1 MTQYRIKGWNK
12 FQHFKDRRPPWI
24 KLYRDLLDDMDWHEL
39 DGDCA
44 KTLISLWLIASENE
58 GQLPDMRKLAFR
70 LRMSE
75 KALSAQI
82 SQLDHWLEV
91 SDNEPISARYQD
103 DAPETETETET
114 ETEIH
119 CPEKVPDGV
128 PEGKTAFEE
137 FWKAYPRTPN
147 MSKVAALKAWERQK
161 CSQLPQDQ
169 LLSAVAKYKA
179 FLAAETKKNGREY
192 PAKHAQ
198 GWISERRW
206 ESYWDQQQSQQNSAK
221 HETDWADKIPQW
233 HSFKSGLAPTEWA
246 MWFKTS
252 HPNGSIET
260 LVAPSAFAAAKIEER
275 YGSRLQAHFGE
286 GFNIKVGKND

>member
-58 GQLPDMRKLAFR
+58 GQLPDTRKLAFR

-91 SDNEPISARYQD
+91 HDNTLISDCYQD
-103 DAPETETETET
+103 DAPETETET

-128 PEGKTAFEE
+128 PQDKTAFEE

-147 MSKVAALKAWERQK
+147 MSKAGALKAWQRQK
-161 CSQLPQDQ
+161 CNQLPQDQ

-198 GWISERRW
+198 GWLSERRW
-206 ESYWDQQQSQQNSAK
+206 EGFAEAGQTQQQK
-221 HETDWADKIPQW
+221 HGADWADGIPEW
-233 HSFKSGLAPTEWA
+233 ASFKAKLSPAEWSVWFAPIR
-246 MWFKTS
+246 
-252 HPNGSIET
+252 PNGSVAS
-260 LVAPSAFAAAKIEER
+260 LVARTPFEFDRINQT
-275 YGSRLQAHFGE
+275 YLSRLVAHFGND
-286 GFNIKVGKND
+286 FVLKVQGEP